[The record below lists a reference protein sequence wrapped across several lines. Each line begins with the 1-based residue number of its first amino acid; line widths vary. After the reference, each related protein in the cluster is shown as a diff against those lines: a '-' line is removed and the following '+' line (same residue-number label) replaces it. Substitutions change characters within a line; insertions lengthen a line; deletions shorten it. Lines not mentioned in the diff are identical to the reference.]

1 MPSTTAGPADDKE
14 QLAFLKEIE
23 MMKQVS
29 STADELSRFVVNML
43 GCITQVEPLML
54 VVEYVKYGNLL
65 NFLRTLKKSIEVSFM
80 IGGTVAC
87 L

>member
-1 MPSTTAGPADDKE
+1 
-14 QLAFLKEIE
+14 

-43 GCITQVEPLML
+43 GCITQVEPLTL

-80 IGGTVAC
+80 IGGTVGY

>member
-1 MPSTTAGPADDKE
+1 
-14 QLAFLKEIE
+14 

-29 STADELSRFVVNML
+29 NTTDELSRFVVNML

-65 NFLRTLKKSIEVSFM
+65 NLLRTLKKSIGVTLS
-80 IGGTVAC
+80 IHQ
-87 L
+87 